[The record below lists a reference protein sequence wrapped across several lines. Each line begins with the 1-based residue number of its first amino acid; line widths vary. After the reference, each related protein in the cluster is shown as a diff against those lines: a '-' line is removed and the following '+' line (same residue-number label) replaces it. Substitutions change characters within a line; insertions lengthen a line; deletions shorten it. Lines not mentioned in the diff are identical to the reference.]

1 MTKYMHKKK
10 TGAKN
15 ADEAAAGI
23 SEAGPDQRGERD
35 RVGPVL
41 VRPSPVGTE
50 VAPETESALRLAAEK
65 IIALSKTSG
74 AYAFD
79 LGCTF
84 AEVKSLVP
92 EKAFGK
98 WLTTFSDYT
107 VRSAWNYI
115 SIHERLQDYREQLL
129 SHAVMPSVMFELA
142 KCEPAQIEVV
152 IAKLADGERIRV
164 KDVREMLGRKPKA
177 KCEAA
182 TFDTAGVAGLRKV
195 AASKIDEDTARFLKL
210 TSTVLE
216 EVKKAMEPLA
226 LNRTV
231 RKGELCEKILLHCR
245 HAHDLLNSV
254 AAPLVPDA
262 TSYLNWRSAKLP
274 DGTVWRKVQ
283 DLLHRMGGADDWAK
297 GRAFVPWLQ
306 DEVVPLLRFVV
317 HGEAIADVEA
327 DLIAEPDVDE
337 TDASGIEGLIPVNEI
352 PPLVEEASERAK
364 STGWYD
370 RRERIYSDRQTR
382 DLRAA

>member
-1 MTKYMHKKK
+1 MSKIAAKQKDNHKD
-10 TGAKN
+10 TGN
-15 ADEAAAGI
+15 
-23 SEAGPDQRGERD
+23 
-35 RVGPVL
+35 VL
-41 VRPSPVGTE
+41 VLTAPVGAE

-98 WLTTFSDYT
+98 WLRTFSDYT

-115 SIHERLQDYREQLL
+115 AIHEQLL
-129 SHAVMPSVMFELA
+129 SHAVMPTVMFELA
-142 KCEPAQIEVV
+142 KGEPPQIEAV
-152 IAKLADGERIRV
+152 IARLADGERIRV
-164 KDVREMLGRKPKA
+164 RDVREMLGKTPKA
-177 KCEAA
+177 KGEAA

-195 AASKIDEDTARFLKL
+195 AAAKTDTDIAQFQELLSIVLK
-210 TSTVLE
+210 
-216 EVKKAMEPLA
+216 EVVIGLEPLA
-226 LNRTV
+226 NNKRVL
-231 RKGELCEKILLHCR
+231 KEELQKKVVLHCR
-245 HAHDLLNSV
+245 HAHDLLNSA

-262 TSYLNWRSAKLP
+262 TSNLNWRSAKLP
-274 DGTVWRKVQ
+274 DGTVWRRVQ

-317 HGEAIADVEA
+317 RGEAIPDVEA
-327 DLIAEPDVDE
+327 DPIAASDIDE
-337 TDASGIEGLIPVNEI
+337 TDMSEIEGLILDDQMPS
-352 PPLVEEASERAK
+352 PVEEASEGAK

-370 RRERIYSDRQTR
+370 RRERNYSDQQTR
-382 DLRAA
+382 DLHAA

>member
-1 MTKYMHKKK
+1 MSKITANQKDNHK
-10 TGAKN
+10 
-15 ADEAAAGI
+15 DAGN
-23 SEAGPDQRGERD
+23 
-35 RVGPVL
+35 VL
-41 VRPSPVGTE
+41 VLTAPVGAE
-50 VAPETESALRLAAEK
+50 VAPETESALRHAAEK

-129 SHAVMPSVMFELA
+129 SHAVMPTVMFELA
-142 KCEPAQIEVV
+142 KGEPPQIEAV
-152 IAKLADGERIRV
+152 IARLADGERIRV
-164 KDVREMLGRKPKA
+164 KDVREMLGKKPKA
-177 KCEAA
+177 KGEVAI
-182 TFDTAGVAGLRKV
+182 FDTAGVAGLRKV

-210 TSTVLE
+210 TSTLLE
-216 EVKKAMEPLA
+216 EVEKAMEPLA
-226 LNRTV
+226 SNRAV
-231 RKGELCEKILLHCR
+231 KKGELCEKILLHCR

-254 AAPLVPDA
+254 AAPLVPDS

-274 DGTVWRKVQ
+274 DGTVWRRVQ

-306 DEVVPLLRFVV
+306 DEVIPLLRFVV
-317 HGEAIADVEA
+317 HGEAIAETEA
-327 DLIAEPDVDE
+327 DLLTASDVDE
-337 TDASGIEGLIPVNEI
+337 TDTGDVDGLTTVGQTQSPVDE
-352 PPLVEEASERAK
+352 VKRSV
-364 STGWYD
+364 GWYAHQMSNAHKED
-370 RRERIYSDRQTR
+370 GPES
-382 DLRAA
+382 RAA